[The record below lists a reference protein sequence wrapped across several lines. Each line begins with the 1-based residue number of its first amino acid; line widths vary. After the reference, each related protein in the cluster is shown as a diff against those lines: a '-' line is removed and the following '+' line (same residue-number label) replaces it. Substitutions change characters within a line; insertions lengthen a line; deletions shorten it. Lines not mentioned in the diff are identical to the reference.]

1 MVVVRKFI
9 DWLSYHPS
17 PSDIA
22 RALVTEYLMT
32 SGASGVRFVRLNPDD
47 SITFLGEYGYSLS
60 LEGQS
65 FPGSH
70 WRTWHKE
77 QTDKGFEVTPDDWNE
92 DATACLIPLRNRGA
106 VHGYVSVEFRKP
118 VIDREHVFETLID
131 LCVAVS
137 IYFTGEKLI
146 GNRVPSLRV
155 DSAIENVKEDSGSLT
170 SRQIVILRGM
180 VEGKTNHELAQE
192 MGFSVST
199 VRHETMRIY
208 QTLGVNDRKE
218 AAKKAMAESIL

>member
-1 MVVVRKFI
+1 MVVVRNFI

-22 RALVTEYLMT
+22 RAFVTEHLIIN
-32 SGASGVRFVRLNPDD
+32 GATGVRFARLNPDD
-47 SITFLGEYGYSLS
+47 SLTFIGEYGYSQI

-65 FPGSH
+65 FASTQ
-70 WRTWHKE
+70 WRAWHKDDA
-77 QTDKGFEVTPDDWNE
+77 DKGFELTQDNWNE
-92 DATACLIPLRNRGA
+92 DATACLISLRNRGA
-106 VHGYVSVEFRKP
+106 VHGYASIEFRLP
-118 VIDREHVFETLID
+118 VIDRDHVFETLSD
-131 LCVAVS
+131 LCIPVS
-137 IYFTGEKLI
+137 IYFAGEKLI
-146 GNRVPSLRV
+146 NNRAPFLGVAP
-155 DSAIENVKEDSGSLT
+155 IGENFNEDSELLT

-208 QTLGVNDRKE
+208 KSLGVNDRNE
-218 AAKKAMAESIL
+218 AAKKAMAESIF